1 MAQVKD
7 NKTGEWCENGNEKV
21 TLQSDAGVAKRRI
34 FSCISGRMYS
44 EEKCSTAGTG
54 KSAAPAVEVTSIAV
68 CYCAPKMLVN
78 FSSIEPEFS
87 LM

>member
-1 MAQVKD
+1 MLLSIYEQARVVK
-7 NKTGEWCENGNEKV
+7 NLRPWHYIK
-21 TLQSDAGVAKRRI
+21 
-34 FSCISGRMYS
+34 
-44 EEKCSTAGTG
+44 TAGTG

>member
-1 MAQVKD
+1 MSKLVWVK
-7 NKTGEWCENGNEKV
+7 NLRPWHYIK
-21 TLQSDAGVAKRRI
+21 
-34 FSCISGRMYS
+34 
-44 EEKCSTAGTG
+44 TAGTG

-78 FSSIEPEFS
+78 FSSIELEFS